1 MRPRSETR
9 IQLCV
14 SWANAP
20 NKLRLQSRPKWLNG
34 TPAKEGIT
42 GCRVMG
48 FKQRWPD
55 DCGRVT
61 LVLFRRRALGGQCG
75 GEQRLGRA
83 FEKAVRRKP
92 LARRTRSLC
101 KLNGVRQR
109 C

>member
-42 GCRVMG
+42 GRRVMG

-61 LVLFRRRALGGQCG
+61 GNPEVGAGAARIWRGGGC
-75 GEQRLGRA
+75 
-83 FEKAVRRKP
+83 AVCESQVFFS
-92 LARRTRSLC
+92 RSSPTTLWDP
-101 KLNGVRQR
+101 
-109 C
+109 